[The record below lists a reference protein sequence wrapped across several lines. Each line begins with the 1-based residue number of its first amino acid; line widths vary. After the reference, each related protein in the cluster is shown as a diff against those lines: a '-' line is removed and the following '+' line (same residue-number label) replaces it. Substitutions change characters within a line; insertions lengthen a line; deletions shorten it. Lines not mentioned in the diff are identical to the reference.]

1 MLSPSILTIIERL
14 PSSLSPSLNLNNW
27 YWNVSIFAITKR
39 TSQRLSPSP
48 NLNVKAWFGSC
59 QKPPGSNIVI
69 LDSFSVY
76 LIWILISNL
85 WWLNFQLEALGY
97 QSFVSE
103 VKVSA
108 TNVVFGPTT
117 AEFLPKN
124 PRRTA
129 LANSSTNLQFH
140 PWPTS
145 FWRHLSNFQ
154 NVYCCSQLECNM
166 SGYQF
171 LRATFR
177 PQMLILNWPR
187 RNATAAIYQNINSSS
202 FKSGLWHG
210 LARRPTSFHYFCI
223 FQIKL
228 PVCAVSSTVAPTY
241 QPTDL

>member
-1 MLSPSILTIIERL
+1 MIKPSTW
-14 PSSLSPSLNLNNW
+14 S
-27 YWNVSIFAITKR
+27 
-39 TSQRLSPSP
+39 
-48 NLNVKAWFGSC
+48 FG
-59 QKPPGSNIVI
+59 PPVFCLRI
-69 LDSFSVY
+69 
-76 LIWILISNL
+76 
-85 WWLNFQLEALGY
+85 
-97 QSFVSE
+97 
-103 VKVSA
+103 KVSA

-117 AEFLPKN
+117 AETYRTSKPK
-124 PRRTA
+124 
-129 LANSSTNLQFH
+129 FH

-166 SGYQF
+166 SWYQF